1 MLLAFYHVFT
11 RCLWEVDLNE
21 CSFLWPWAVLASFIK
36 VRSSDSFLA
45 SHIQSFFK
53 AWWFYLHSIFTAL
66 SFPFPLVIQIFITSF
81 LNISSDFLVGLLF
94 TGLFFFLFVITSHT
108 KQKKLIFWK
117 IPLVMELCLSKIFP
131 IPGNCLLLCLP
142 CVPFTLF
149 LLLKLFMDFPYVSQE
164 SLNSLRGGHKNV
176 CIFISVRLVLHIQL
190 RRQILGINWEISNCE
205 RKCSITR
212 NRFF

>member
-11 RCLWEVDLNE
+11 GCLWEVDLNE
-21 CSFLWPWAVLASFIK
+21 CSFLWPWAVLESFIK

-53 AWWFYLHSIFTAL
+53 AWWFYLHSIFMSAL
-66 SFPFPLVIQIFITSF
+66 SFPFPLVIQIFITSS
-81 LNISSDFLVGLLF
+81 LNISSDFLMGLLF
-94 TGLFFFLFVITSHT
+94 TGPFFFFFFLCNQVSH
-108 KQKKLIFWK
+108 KAKKLIFWK
-117 IPLVMELCLSKIFP
+117 IPLVMELCFSKIFP
-131 IPGNCLLLCLP
+131 IPGNCLLLYLP

-190 RRQILGINWEISNCE
+190 RR
-205 RKCSITR
+205 
-212 NRFF
+212 

>member
-1 MLLAFYHVFT
+1 MTLSSSSIIYKSWVIWLLS
-11 RCLWEVDLNE
+11 CLPYPVILQGMVILSPQYLH
-21 CSFLWPWAVLASFIK
+21 CPLLSIPT
-36 VRSSDSFLA
+36 SDSNLY
-45 SHIQSFFK
+45 HQ
-53 AWWFYLHSIFTAL
+53 
-66 SFPFPLVIQIFITSF
+66 FPEHFQWLPSRSPLYGS
-81 LNISSDFLVGLLF
+81 
-94 TGLFFFLFVITSHT
+94 FFFLFVITSHT

-117 IPLVMELCLSKIFP
+117 IPLVMELCFSKIFP

>member
-36 VRSSDSFLA
+36 VRSSDSLLA

-53 AWWFYLHSIFTAL
+53 ACWFYLHCVFLSAL
-66 SFPFPLVIQIFITSF
+66 SFPFPLVVQIFITST

-94 TGLFFFLFVITSHT
+94 MNLFFPLVIKSHT
-108 KQKKLIFWK
+108 KQKKLTFWK
-117 IPLVMELCLSKIFP
+117 IPLVMEICFPKIFP

-142 CVPFTLF
+142 CVPFTF
-149 LLLKLFMDFPYVSQE
+149 YLLLKLFMDFPYLSQE
-164 SLNSLRGGHKNV
+164 SVNPLRGGHKNV
-176 CIFISVRLVLHIQL
+176 CIFIIARLVLHIL
-190 RRQILGINWEISNCE
+190 LMR
-205 RKCSITR
+205 
-212 NRFF
+212 

>member
-36 VRSSDSFLA
+36 VGSSDSFLA

-94 TGLFFFLFVITSHT
+94 TGLFFFSLCNHVSHKAKKINFLKNTSSHGTLLF
-108 KQKKLIFWK
+108 KNLPNPWKLS
-117 IPLVMELCLSKIFP
+117 LALSSLCTFHFVPAFKTIYGLS
-131 IPGNCLLLCLP
+131 LCLP
-142 CVPFTLF
+142 GVFKLLERRPQKCVYFHQCPPGIAHTTQEADTWN
-149 LLLKLFMDFPYVSQE
+149 KLRNIK
-164 SLNSLRGGHKNV
+164 L
-176 CIFISVRLVLHIQL
+176 
-190 RRQILGINWEISNCE
+190 WE
-205 RKCSITR
+205 KM
-212 NRFF
+212 